1 MERGADLHVAQLM
14 PLPLAV
20 SASVKSRLV
29 LPFWYRLTRVVP
41 DKGQLNGRVCV
52 CVLSANKLID
62 SLMPEGQIPRGQK
75 SVAACGRVVSQV
87 RWLKPAWFLHCD
99 VPCTAV
105 HRSTPMDRPH
115 CPGRPT
121 GRPHPCRTAR
131 ASLTGALPCSSE
143 ASSDR

>member
-1 MERGADLHVAQLM
+1 MVICMERGADLHVAQLM

-99 VPCTAV
+99 GGTSIDAHGPPAL
-105 HRSTPMDRPH
+105 P
-115 CPGRPT
+115 RPT
-121 GRPHPCRTAR
+121 DRPHPCRAAR
-131 ASLTGALPCSSE
+131 APLTRALPCSGE
-143 ASSDR
+143 VSSDR